1 MFLRKDLFNKH
12 YPNGFHS
19 ECVKLSEPLEYYYY
33 ITFDCFFDRLLKIS
47 KIKKINIELINF
59 YNFYLDNSVSIYK
72 ALEGILTEE
81 LNENINNQIIEFLKK
96 TKNKNYE

>member
-1 MFLRKDLFNKH
+1 MFLRKDLFNKY
-12 YPNGFHS
+12 YPNGFYS

>member
-19 ECVKLSEPLEYYYY
+19 EYVKLSEPLEYYYY
-33 ITFDCFFDRLLKIS
+33 ITFNCLFERLLKIS
-47 KIKKINIELINF
+47 KIKKINNELIDF

-81 LNENINNQIIEFLKK
+81 LNDNINNQIIEFLKK

>member
-19 ECVKLSEPLEYYYY
+19 EYVKLSEPLDYYYY
-33 ITFDCFFDRLLKIS
+33 ITFNCLFERLLKIS

-81 LNENINNQIIEFLKK
+81 LNDNINNQIIEFLKK